1 VKLTMRSAHD
11 VKKTTQAA
19 ERNIIG
25 KRIREARQKAKSPIS
40 QDALSGKL
48 AARGITIDQ
57 TALSRIEK
65 QQRYLMDYEIQALA
79 RCLKVSVA
87 WLFGETSEPVKRTI
101 QRRSKRR

>member
-1 VKLTMRSAHD
+1 MRSAHH
-11 VKKTTQAA
+11 VKKTTEAA
-19 ERNIIG
+19 DRNIIG
-25 KRIREARQKAKSPIS
+25 KRIREARRKGKSRLS

-87 WLFGETSEPVKRTI
+87 WLFGEASEPVKRTA
-101 QRRSKRR
+101 RRRVKRK